1 MLINEW
7 RKQKTHHFE
16 GHHPSSVPYCLLKAP
31 YKEPNKETKEPT
43 TTDTPPRQPAKD
55 NPQPNTNVVMKH
67 AITSP
72 RGVARIIAY
81 EDSNSMNTKN
91 VFGDKNTT
99 CIEVIKHSFV
109 QERTNLG

>member
-1 MLINEW
+1 
-7 RKQKTHHFE
+7 
-16 GHHPSSVPYCLLKAP
+16 
-31 YKEPNKETKEPT
+31 
-43 TTDTPPRQPAKD
+43 
-55 NPQPNTNVVMKH
+55 MKH

-72 RGVARIIAY
+72 RGVAQIIAY

-99 CIEVIKHSFV
+99 CIEVIKQSFV